1 MKKHRHSSSV
11 KKESMSK
18 KKKWVIGAVIA
29 VVLLGSLALV
39 ASSMVNKVAPNSNIL
54 KSITKNLPGVENK
67 LKGEEEGRINIV
79 LLGMRG
85 KGVEGGGT
93 LADTIMVLSI
103 KRIDDPNGGDPTYK
117 ASMVSVP
124 RDLYVTMPGTTTTT
138 KINGVYHYGEEKG
151 DGQGMEAMKQILE
164 DITGQPMHYAV
175 EVNFAGFKEIIDAL
189 GGVEINLEEPFT
201 EPVQF
206 HEEKVCDG
214 DRGGVFTVPSGN
226 YETKID
232 HRGKVVAQY
241 PLCYNANEECGGVF
255 TVPAGVSILDGEK
268 ALCYARARATSS
280 DFDRAKRQQEI
291 IGKVKEKAISTGV
304 LTDFGKVKG
313 MYDAVSGNVN
323 TDMELWEMQ
332 RFFDLYKEMGDVE
345 VIHKGLDNSEE
356 GLLYSHEGDERG
368 YILMPRGDTYDRI
381 REMFANIF
389 NNNQEQQTET
399 TEQTTQKQQTET
411 TQ

>member
-1 MKKHRHSSSV
+1 MKKSVRNSS
-11 KKESMSK
+11 KKGEKMST
-18 KKKWVIGAVIA
+18 KKKWIIGVVIA
-29 VVLLGSLALV
+29 VVLVGSILLV
-39 ASSMVNKVAPNSNIL
+39 GTAIVGKVAPNSNVFGSIV
-54 KSITKNLPGVENK
+54 KSLPGVENK
-67 LKGEEEGRINIV
+67 LKGEEDGRINIV
-79 LLGMRG
+79 FLGMRG
-85 KGVEGGGT
+85 KGVEGGGM
-93 LADTIMVLSI
+93 LADTIMVASI
-103 KRIDDPNGGDPTYK
+103 QKQENPDGEPTYK
-117 ASMVSVP
+117 ASMVSIP

-138 KINGVYHYGEEKG
+138 KINGVYHYGETAE
-151 DGQGMEAMKQILE
+151 DGGGMKAMKQILE

-189 GGVEINLEEPFT
+189 GGIEVNLSEEFI

-206 HEEKVCDG
+206 HEQKVCDG
-214 DRGGVFTVPSGN
+214 DKGGVFTVPSGN
-226 YETKID
+226 YDTKID

-241 PLCYNANEECGGVF
+241 PLCYNTNEECGGVF
-255 TVPAGVSILDGEK
+255 TVPAGVSILDGEE
-268 ALCYARARATSS
+268 ALCYARARVTSS

-291 IGKVKEKAISTGV
+291 IGKVKEKATSTGV

-332 RFFDLYKEMGDVE
+332 RFFDLYKKMGDVE
-345 VIHKGLDNSEE
+345 IIHKGLDNSEE

-389 NNNQEQQTET
+389 NSDQGQQIIT
-399 TEQTTQKQQTET
+399 TEQATPEQQSEVTQ
-411 TQ
+411 

>member
-1 MKKHRHSSSV
+1 MKKSVRNSS
-11 KKESMSK
+11 KKGEKMST
-18 KKKWVIGAVIA
+18 KKKWIIGVVIT
-29 VVLLGSLALV
+29 VVLIGSVLLV
-39 ASSMVNKVAPNSNIL
+39 GTAIVGKVAPNSNVFGSIV
-54 KSITKNLPGVENK
+54 KSLPGVENK
-67 LKGEEEGRINIV
+67 LKGEEDGRINIV
-79 LLGMRG
+79 FLGMRG
-85 KGVEGGGT
+85 KGVEGGGM
-93 LADTIMVLSI
+93 LADTIMVASI
-103 KRIDDPNGGDPTYK
+103 QKQENPDGEPTYK
-117 ASMVSVP
+117 ASMVSIP

-138 KINGVYHYGEEKG
+138 KINGVYHYGETAE
-151 DGQGMEAMKQILE
+151 DGGGMKAMKQILE

-189 GGVEINLEEPFT
+189 GGIEVNLSEEFI

-206 HEEKVCDG
+206 HEQKVCDG
-214 DRGGVFTVPSGN
+214 DKGGVFTVPSGN
-226 YETKID
+226 YDTKID

-241 PLCYNANEECGGVF
+241 PLCYNTNEECGGVF
-255 TVPAGVSILDGEK
+255 TVPAGVSILDGEE
-268 ALCYARARATSS
+268 ALCYARARVTSS

-291 IGKVKEKAISTGV
+291 IGKVKEKATSTGV

-332 RFFDLYKEMGDVE
+332 RFFDLYKKMGDVE
-345 VIHKGLDNSEE
+345 IIHKGLDNSEE

-389 NNNQEQQTET
+389 NSDQGQQIIT
-399 TEQTTQKQQTET
+399 TEQATPEQQSEVTQ
-411 TQ
+411 